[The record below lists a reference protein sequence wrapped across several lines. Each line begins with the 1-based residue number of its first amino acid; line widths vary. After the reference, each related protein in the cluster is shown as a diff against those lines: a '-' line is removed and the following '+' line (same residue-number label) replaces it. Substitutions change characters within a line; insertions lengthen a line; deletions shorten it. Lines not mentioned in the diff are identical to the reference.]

1 LTLGRYLT
9 HAVVL
14 LVAMVVAGF
23 ASVDRNLPASFSLRL
38 GAVNAEG
45 LVGGEGGSVGKVS
58 LGRTSTIIKPIAVP
72 TSAAKPHVAAS
83 YTVTDGENLKALAGK
98 FGVSEESIRWSN
110 FGALKRTDTDVA
122 KGQQLVIPPIDGI
135 VITVADGDTAQSL
148 ADKYHADPQAI
159 VDYNYLR
166 DPSSLTAGKLIV
178 IPNGK
183 GPDFEKPAPPPV
195 VRAVVAAPRV
205 GSANPAYSI
214 APGGPGPG
222 GAGGNRFAYG
232 YCTWYVASRI
242 PVPWLGNAWEWYG
255 QAQAFG
261 WPTGQSPR
269 AGGIM
274 VTWESGYGHVAVV
287 EAVNGDGS
295 WLVSEMNFVGWGVV
309 SQRTIRPGR
318 VPLIGFIYR

>member
-1 LTLGRYLT
+1 
-9 HAVVL
+9 
-14 LVAMVVAGF
+14 MVISGV

-45 LVGGEGGSVGKVS
+45 LVGAEGGSVGKIR

-72 TSAAKPHVAAS
+72 TSAATTHTPAS
-83 YTVTDGENLKALAGK
+83 YTVAGGENLKAVAGR
-98 FGVSEESIRWSN
+98 FGVSEEAIRWSN

-122 KGQQLVIPPIDGI
+122 GGQQLVIPPIEGI
-135 VITVADGDTAQSL
+135 VVTVADGDSAQSL
-148 ADKYHADPQAI
+148 ADKYHADAQAI

-166 DPSSLTAGKLIV
+166 DPVSLPAGKLIV

-195 VRAVVAAPRV
+195 IRAAVAAPRV
-205 GSANPAYSI
+205 GSASPAYSI
-214 APGGPGPG
+214 SPGGPAAG

-255 QAQAFG
+255 QAQAYG

-269 AGGIM
+269 PGSIM
-274 VTWESGYGHVAVV
+274 VTWESGYGHVAIV
-287 EAVNGDGS
+287 ESVNGDGS
-295 WLVSEMNFVGWGVV
+295 WRVSEMNFVGWGVV
-309 SQRTIRPGR
+309 SQRTISPGK
-318 VPLIGFIYR
+318 VPLIGFIYP